1 MYAYIINYIKD
12 IPQIDKNVEYFI
24 LFNNEPSSEAIVVT
38 PVKLKIYKKEL
49 KFKEFKKNYKEL
61 TTSNITLASSGKQRL
76 KNV

>member
-38 PVKLKIYKKEL
+38 PVKLKIYKKE
-49 KFKEFKKNYKEL
+49 
-61 TTSNITLASSGKQRL
+61 
-76 KNV
+76 